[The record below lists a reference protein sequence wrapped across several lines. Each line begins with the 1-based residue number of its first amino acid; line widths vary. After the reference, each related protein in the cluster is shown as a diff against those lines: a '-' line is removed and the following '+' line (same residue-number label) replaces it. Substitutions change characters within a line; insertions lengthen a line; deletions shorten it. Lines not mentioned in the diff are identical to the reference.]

1 MMEWILADSGRWMG
15 DYTLL
20 NLFGLFIQSVFISN
34 ILLATFLGM
43 CTYLACSNRLVT
55 ANGLGFAVVLVMTFS
70 GVLNWFVHQYI
81 TGAGALSWLAF
92 LGIDAKIINL
102 NFLEFLIFISVIA
115 AFVQVLEIVIEKFSP
130 TLYLSLGMY
139 LPLITV
145 NCAIL
150 GASLL
155 AVQKEYPFWPNLI
168 YIFGA
173 GVGWWLAIALIAS
186 IREKLAYSRVLP
198 SLEGMGITFIMTGLI
213 AMTFMG
219 LQGINL
225 AQPTANVATQQQ
237 LALQVASPLS
247 PPSPPSQSTPF
258 TPSPYSPT
266 LQSPPSP
273 PSAELEAAPLN
284 PALSSSPQ
292 MP

>member
-1 MMEWILADSGRWMG
+1 MIEWILADSGRWMG

-43 CTYLACSNRLVT
+43 CTYLACSNRVVT

-81 TGAGALSWLAF
+81 TGAGALSWLSF
-92 LGIDAKIINL
+92 LGINAKVINL

-130 TLYLSLGMY
+130 ALYLSLGMY

-155 AVQKEYPFWPNLI
+155 AVQKDYPFWPNLI

-186 IREKLAYSRVLP
+186 IREKLAYSKVLP
-198 SLEGMGITFIMTGLI
+198 SLQGMGITFIMTGLI
-213 AMTFMG
+213 AMAFMG

-225 AQPTANVATQQQ
+225 AQPTASVATQQQ
-237 LALQVASPLS
+237 LAAQVASPLS
-247 PPSPPSQSTPF
+247 PSSSSQPS
-258 TPSPYSPT
+258 
-266 LQSPPSP
+266 
-273 PSAELEAAPLN
+273 
-284 PALSSSPQ
+284 PALSGATAAPELPASPAPPAGPEAPALSPAISSQ
-292 MP
+292 